1 MSSSE
6 ILTQKSAVFDSLA
19 TMITELDFPPGSRL
33 IEADLAE
40 TLGVSKTP
48 VREALILLQAE
59 KLVELKPYHGAT
71 VTWLSLEEY
80 RDIHFLLDAI
90 ESPALELVVE
100 RLPEAEI
107 KRVGD
112 LINRAKRARE
122 SENSLLF
129 GELTTLIHTTLF
141 SVVHSDK
148 LSGLVTAITRR
159 VGRRYARVFKHQFSD
174 AWDIELELIV
184 GRYQGIVQGD
194 AKAAARAMK
203 DGHKRLQELASSR
216 IHHPAVAPY
225 IIETLPDEDFVRV
238 IPIRKNAKR

>member
-1 MSSSE
+1 M
-6 ILTQKSAVFDSLA
+6 LTQKATVFDSLA
-19 TMITELDFPPGSRL
+19 KMITELDFPPGSRL

-40 TLGVSKTP
+40 SLGVSKTP
-48 VREALILLQAE
+48 VREALLLLQAE
-59 KLVELKPYHGAT
+59 NLVELKPYHGAT
-71 VTWLSLEEY
+71 VTWLSLDEY

-129 GELTTLIHTTLF
+129 GELTTLVHSTVF
-141 SVVHSDK
+141 SVVRSAN
-148 LSGLVTAITRR
+148 LNGLVAAITGRG
-159 VGRRYARVFKHQFSD
+159 GRRYARVFQHQFSD
-174 AWDIELELIV
+174 AWDIELELII

-194 AKAAARAMK
+194 AKAAVRAMK
-203 DGHKRLQELASSR
+203 EGHKRLQELAASR
-216 IHHPAVAPY
+216 LHHPAVAPY
-225 IIETLPDEDFVRV
+225 IIDALPDEDIVRV
-238 IPIRKNAKR
+238 IPIRKSAKR